1 MTAVVMPDLDDAELA
16 LMSAE
21 ELKRR
26 AVLAACVDLQW
37 RKPTVVP
44 RSVRTLTAK
53 NTLLHI
59 IKAKLLPGGEW
70 LVLLL
75 SDGTLCLQA
84 STSTEPCV
92 IDSRFST
99 DFHDVR
105 MALSLSAKN
114 ETLILLRTW
123 SWDPK
128 FVLYYCMS
136 YEVL

>member
-1 MTAVVMPDLDDAELA
+1 MTAVVMPDLGDADLA
-16 LMSAE
+16 LMSAK

-44 RSVRTLTAK
+44 RSVRTLTTK
-53 NTLLHI
+53 NTLLRT

-92 IDSRFST
+92 IDSRFAT